1 MSIKKIITGLTLSM
15 LLASGVANADWGD
28 VYYCQVTNE
37 IGITPDGEV
46 TRYKLDTF
54 QFKLDKVKNA
64 MVFGSSGY
72 VADQVLELLEGLAW
86 PGQEAWYAQNR
97 EQTTWFEKG
106 KFLYAQV
113 AVTKIVSISADCDK
127 F

>member
-15 LLASGVANADWGD
+15 LSGSGVANADWGD

-86 PGQEAWYAQNR
+86 PGQEAWYAQNQ

-113 AVTKIVSISADCDK
+113 TVTKVVSISADCDK

>member
-15 LLASGVANADWGD
+15 LLGSGVANADWGD

-37 IGITPDGEV
+37 VGISSDGEM
-46 TRYKLDTF
+46 TRYKPDTF
-54 QFKLDKVKNA
+54 QFKLDKARNA

-86 PGQEAWYAQNR
+86 PGQEAWYAQNQN
-97 EQTTWFEKG
+97 QTTWFEKG
-106 KFLYAQV
+106 KFIYAQV
-113 AVTKIVSISADCDK
+113 SVTKVVSISADCDK

>member
-1 MSIKKIITGLTLSM
+1 MSIKKIITGLTLSL

-28 VYYCQVTNE
+28 VYYCQMTQQV
-37 IGITPDGEV
+37 GISSDGEM

-54 QFKLDKVKNA
+54 QFKLDKTKNA

-72 VADQVLELLEGLAW
+72 VADQVLELMEDWAW
-86 PGQEAWYAQNR
+86 PEQEAWYAQNQN
-97 EQTTWFEKG
+97 QTTWFEKG

-113 AVTKIVSISADCDK
+113 AVTEIVSISADCDK